1 VGLTSSPKR
10 LFSRFINNVRSRS
23 PEDSNVG
30 LSNLIRLL
38 ISITVGLSNRN
49 SRPLGLGGSFSVD
62 LSLDKVHPIK
72 ISEVTI
78 EAVTPRP
85 AVRERPVDT
94 GPERNR
100 LDVDDGTGKREMT
113 REELHSGPSG
123 NEVTRRAL
131 EEQVAY
137 DADHGATDQDE
148 KESVNV
154 RRVQSWLGSV
164 DLGRDPS
171 DRKD

>member
-1 VGLTSSPKR
+1 MGLTSSPKR

-30 LSNLIRLL
+30 LSNLIRLF

-49 SRPLGLGGSFSVD
+49 SRPLGLGGSYSVD

-78 EAVTPRP
+78 EAVTPQS
-85 AVRERPVDT
+85 AVRGRPVDT

-100 LDVDDGTGKREMT
+100 LDMGDSACERELD
-113 REELHSGPSG
+113 REELHSGPPG

-131 EEQVAY
+131 EEQVAN
-137 DADHGATDQDE
+137 DANHSATDQDE
-148 KESVNV
+148 KESVNA

-164 DLGRDPS
+164 DLGRDPADS
-171 DRKD
+171 KD